1 MRHLQHGV
9 HPVAA
14 VDLDVQAGILGTV
27 FGAPSSALL
36 NLQHPKLISELLIQM
51 NALE

>member
-1 MRHLQHGV
+1 M
-9 HPVAA
+9 AA